1 MALYLLLRNIRN
13 MALYLLFKEPF
24 GFDLL
29 AKIAPTK
36 KDWLVVTDSR
46 GRISRRIKLC
56 QNGRGKN
63 WYPES
68 AKSDS
73 SFQNRWCLLIL
84 QGC

>member
-1 MALYLLLRNIRN
+1 MALN
-13 MALYLLFKEPF
+13 LLFKEPF

-36 KDWLVVTDSR
+36 KHWLVVTDSR
-46 GRISRRIKLC
+46 GRISRLIKFC

-84 QGC
+84 HGC